1 MSFKENLQYLRGSR
15 NMTQEQLAMLLGVSR
30 QAISKW
36 ESEKAYPEM
45 DKLLMLCDMFG
56 VTLDDLVMGDVRA
69 SAGCGGAGRVDLA
82 ADTDGMAASVGVAD
96 AAVGA
101 VPGVIGFA
109 ASQVAGMSDSGESD
123 AQGAKTGV
131 QLSVSPESDTRDG
144 TDIPQSVPRH
154 IVQDVVG
161 YDSHMR
167 RFTWLIA
174 IGVAAIILGV
184 AVGMLFLPEGSVLGP
199 SPVNDVLVTVC
210 TLVGAIVGLALLIPA
225 GIMHGDF
232 RRRHPYVQDFYTDE
246 DKSRA
251 SVVLAIGVAIG
262 AVLILAGVCVL
273 VFCDEL
279 VADGDAGWPDSV
291 LLACVAAAVFC
302 FIMSGMTHDKVNVD
316 KYNREAEEES
326 VREGRSVPHPT
337 MSESDRFYSRL
348 TGAICGVIMLLA
360 TVVALLM
367 LFLGMA
373 GSDVDAWMKV
383 FWVPWPI
390 GGVLCGVVGIIVPLV
405 KEARR
410 R

>member
-15 NMTQEQLAMLLGVSR
+15 NMTQERLAMLLGVSR

-82 ADTDGMAASVGVAD
+82 ADTDGVAASVGVAD

-123 AQGAKTGV
+123 
-131 QLSVSPESDTRDG
+131 TRDG

-154 IVQDVVG
+154 IVQDVAG

-184 AVGMLFLPEGSVLGP
+184 AVGMLFSPEGSVLGP

-262 AVLILAGVCVL
+262 AVLILAGVCVR
-273 VFCDEL
+273 VFCDEF

-326 VREGRSVPHPT
+326 AREGRSVPHPT
-337 MSESDRFYSRL
+337 MSESDRFYRRL
-348 TGAICGVIMLLA
+348 TSAICGVIMLLA
-360 TVVALLM
+360 TVIALLM
-367 LFLGMA
+367 LFLGTA

>member
-69 SAGCGGAGRVDLA
+69 SAGCGGARRVDLA
-82 ADTDGMAASVGVAD
+82 ADTDGVAASVGVAD

-144 TDIPQSVPRH
+144 ADIPQSVPRH

-167 RFTWLIA
+167 RFAWLIA

-184 AVGMLFLPEGSVLGP
+184 AVGMLFSPEGSVLGP

-210 TLVGAIVGLALLIPA
+210 TLVGAMVGLALLIPA

-232 RRRHPYVQDFYTDE
+232 RRRHPYVQDFYTNE

-262 AVLILAGVCVL
+262 AVLILAGVCVR
-273 VFCDEL
+273 VFCDEF

-367 LFLGMA
+367 LFLGTA
-373 GSDVDAWMKV
+373 GSDADAWMKV

-390 GGVLCGVVGIIVPLV
+390 GGVLCGVVDIIVSLV

>member
-199 SPVNDVLVTVC
+199 SPVNDVLVPVC

-326 VREGRSVPHPT
+326 VHEGRSVPHPT

>member
-82 ADTDGMAASVGVAD
+82 ADTDGVAASVGVAD

-167 RFTWLIA
+167 RFAWLIA

-184 AVGMLFLPEGSVLGP
+184 AVGMLFSPEGSVLGP

-210 TLVGAIVGLALLIPA
+210 TLVGAMVGLALLIPA

-232 RRRHPYVQDFYTDE
+232 RRRHPYVQDFYTNE

-262 AVLILAGVCVL
+262 AVLILAGVCVR
-273 VFCDEL
+273 VFCDEF

-337 MSESDRFYSRL
+337 MSESDRFYRRL
-348 TGAICGVIMLLA
+348 TSAICGVIMLLA

-367 LFLGMA
+367 LFLGTA
-373 GSDVDAWMKV
+373 GSDADAWMKV

-390 GGVLCGVVGIIVPLV
+390 GGVLCGVVDIIVSLV

>member
-69 SAGCGGAGRVDLA
+69 SAGCGGARRVDLA
-82 ADTDGMAASVGVAD
+82 ADTDGVAASVGVAD

-144 TDIPQSVPRH
+144 ADIPQSVPRH

-167 RFTWLIA
+167 RFAWLIA

-184 AVGMLFLPEGSVLGP
+184 AVGMLFSPEGSVLGP

-210 TLVGAIVGLALLIPA
+210 TLVGAMVGLALLIPA

-232 RRRHPYVQDFYTDE
+232 RRRHPYVQDFYTNE

-262 AVLILAGVCVL
+262 AVLILAGVCVR
-273 VFCDEL
+273 VFCDEF

-326 VREGRSVPHPT
+326 AREGRSVPHPT
-337 MSESDRFYSRL
+337 MSESDRFYRRL
-348 TGAICGVIMLLA
+348 TSAICGVIMLLA
-360 TVVALLM
+360 TVIALLM
-367 LFLGMA
+367 LFLGTA

>member
-82 ADTDGMAASVGVAD
+82 ADTDGVAASVGVAD

-154 IVQDVVG
+154 IGQDVVG

-167 RFTWLIA
+167 RFAWLIA

-184 AVGMLFLPEGSVLGP
+184 AVGMLFSPEGSVLGP

-232 RRRHPYVQDFYTDE
+232 RRRHPYVQDFYTNE

-262 AVLILAGVCVL
+262 AVLILAGVCVR
-273 VFCDEL
+273 VFCDEF

-367 LFLGMA
+367 LFLGTA
-373 GSDVDAWMKV
+373 GSDADTWMKV

>member
-69 SAGCGGAGRVDLA
+69 SAGCGGARRVDLA
-82 ADTDGMAASVGVAD
+82 ADTDGVAASVGVAD

-167 RFTWLIA
+167 RFAWLIA

-184 AVGMLFLPEGSVLGP
+184 AVGMLFSPEGSVLGP

-210 TLVGAIVGLALLIPA
+210 TLVGAMVGLALLIPA

-232 RRRHPYVQDFYTDE
+232 RRRHPYVQDFYTNE

-262 AVLILAGVCVL
+262 AVLILAGVCVR
-273 VFCDEL
+273 VFCDEF

-291 LLACVAAAVFC
+291 LLAFVAAAVFC

-337 MSESDRFYSRL
+337 MSESDRFYRRL

-367 LFLGMA
+367 LFLGTA
-373 GSDVDAWMKV
+373 GSDADAWMKV

-390 GGVLCGVVGIIVPLV
+390 GGVLCGVVDIIVSLV

>member
-82 ADTDGMAASVGVAD
+82 ADTDGVAASVGVGD
-96 AAVGA
+96 AAVGE

-144 TDIPQSVPRH
+144 ADIPQSVPRH

-167 RFTWLIA
+167 RFAWLIA

-184 AVGMLFLPEGSVLGP
+184 AVGMLFSPEGSVLGP

-210 TLVGAIVGLALLIPA
+210 TLVGAMVGLALLIPA

-232 RRRHPYVQDFYTDE
+232 RRRHPYVQDFYTNE

-262 AVLILAGVCVL
+262 AVLILAGVCVR
-273 VFCDEL
+273 VFCDEF

>member
-15 NMTQEQLAMLLGVSR
+15 NMTQEQLAMLLGVSW

-82 ADTDGMAASVGVAD
+82 ADTDGVAASVGVGD
-96 AAVGA
+96 AAVGE

-167 RFTWLIA
+167 RFAWLIA

-184 AVGMLFLPEGSVLGP
+184 AVGMLFSPEGSVLGP

-262 AVLILAGVCVL
+262 AVLILAGVCVR

-337 MSESDRFYSRL
+337 MSESDRFYRRL

-390 GGVLCGVVGIIVPLV
+390 GGVLCGVVVIIVPLV

>member
-15 NMTQEQLAMLLGVSR
+15 NMTQEQLAMLLGISR

-82 ADTDGMAASVGVAD
+82 ADTDGVAASVGVGD
-96 AAVGA
+96 AAVGE

-144 TDIPQSVPRH
+144 ADIPQSVPRH

-167 RFTWLIA
+167 RFAWLIA

-184 AVGMLFLPEGSVLGP
+184 AVGMLFSPEGSVLGP

-210 TLVGAIVGLALLIPA
+210 TLVGAMVGLALLIPA

-232 RRRHPYVQDFYTDE
+232 RRRHPYVQDFYTNE

-262 AVLILAGVCVL
+262 AVLILAGVCVR
-273 VFCDEL
+273 VFCDEF

-337 MSESDRFYSRL
+337 MSESDRFYRRL

-367 LFLGMA
+367 LFLGTA
-373 GSDVDAWMKV
+373 GSDADAWMKV

-390 GGVLCGVVGIIVPLV
+390 GGVLCGVVDIIVSLV

>member
-82 ADTDGMAASVGVAD
+82 ADTDGVAASVGVAD

-109 ASQVAGMSDSGESD
+109 ASQVAGMSVSGESD

-167 RFTWLIA
+167 RFAWLIA

-184 AVGMLFLPEGSVLGP
+184 AVGMLFSPEGSVLGP

-210 TLVGAIVGLALLIPA
+210 TLVGTIVGLALLIPA

-326 VREGRSVPHPT
+326 VREGRFVPHST

-373 GSDVDAWMKV
+373 GSDVDVWMKV

>member
-1 MSFKENLQYLRGSR
+1 M
-15 NMTQEQLAMLLGVSR
+15 
-30 QAISKW
+30 
-36 ESEKAYPEM
+36 
-45 DKLLMLCDMFG
+45 
-56 VTLDDLVMGDVRA
+56 
-69 SAGCGGAGRVDLA
+69 
-82 ADTDGMAASVGVAD
+82 
-96 AAVGA
+96 
-101 VPGVIGFA
+101 
-109 ASQVAGMSDSGESD
+109 
-123 AQGAKTGV
+123 
-131 QLSVSPESDTRDG
+131 
-144 TDIPQSVPRH
+144 PRH

-167 RFTWLIA
+167 RFAWLIA

-184 AVGMLFLPEGSVLGP
+184 AVGMLFSPEGSVLGP

-262 AVLILAGVCVL
+262 AVLILAGVCVR
-273 VFCDEL
+273 VFCDVL

-337 MSESDRFYSRL
+337 MSESDRFYRRL

-367 LFLGMA
+367 LFLGTA
-373 GSDVDAWMKV
+373 GSDADAWMKV

-390 GGVLCGVVGIIVPLV
+390 GGVLCGVVDIIVSLV

>member
-184 AVGMLFLPEGSVLGP
+184 AVGMLFSPEGSVLGP

-326 VREGRSVPHPT
+326 VHEGRSVPHPT

>member
-82 ADTDGMAASVGVAD
+82 ADTDGVAASVGVAD

-123 AQGAKTGV
+123 VRDTNPNACA
-131 QLSVSPESDTRDG
+131 SVSGESDTRDG

-167 RFTWLIA
+167 RFAWLIA

-184 AVGMLFLPEGSVLGP
+184 AVGMLFSPEGSVLGP

-210 TLVGAIVGLALLIPA
+210 TLVGAMVGLALLIPA

-232 RRRHPYVQDFYTDE
+232 RRRHPYVQDFYTNE

-262 AVLILAGVCVL
+262 AVLILAGVCVR
-273 VFCDEL
+273 VFCDEF

-337 MSESDRFYSRL
+337 MSESDRFYRRL

-367 LFLGMA
+367 LFLGTA
-373 GSDVDAWMKV
+373 GSDADAWMKV

-390 GGVLCGVVGIIVPLV
+390 GGVLCGVVDIIVPLV

>member
-69 SAGCGGAGRVDLA
+69 SAGCGGARRVDLA
-82 ADTDGMAASVGVAD
+82 ADTDGVAASVGVAD

-167 RFTWLIA
+167 RFAWLIA

-184 AVGMLFLPEGSVLGP
+184 AVGMLFSPEGSVLGP
-199 SPVNDVLVTVC
+199 SPVNDVLATVC
-210 TLVGAIVGLALLIPA
+210 TLVGAMVGLALLIPA

-232 RRRHPYVQDFYTDE
+232 RRRHPYVQDFYTNE

-262 AVLILAGVCVL
+262 AVLILAGVCVR
-273 VFCDEL
+273 VFCDEF

-337 MSESDRFYSRL
+337 MSESDRFYRRL

-367 LFLGMA
+367 LFLGTA
-373 GSDVDAWMKV
+373 GSDADAWMKV

-390 GGVLCGVVGIIVPLV
+390 GGVLCGVVDIIVPLV

>member
-82 ADTDGMAASVGVAD
+82 ADTDGLAASVGVAD

-109 ASQVAGMSDSGESD
+109 ASQVAGMSVSGESD

-154 IVQDVVG
+154 IGQDVVG

-167 RFTWLIA
+167 RFAWLIA

-184 AVGMLFLPEGSVLGP
+184 AVGMLFSPEGSVLGP

-210 TLVGAIVGLALLIPA
+210 TLVGTIVGLALLIPA

-326 VREGRSVPHPT
+326 VHEGRSVPHPT

-373 GSDVDAWMKV
+373 GSDVDVWMKV

>member
-45 DKLLMLCDMFG
+45 DRLLMLCDMFG
-56 VTLDDLVMGDVRA
+56 VTLDDLAMGDVRA
-69 SAGCGGAGRVDLA
+69 SAGCGGARRVDLA
-82 ADTDGMAASVGVAD
+82 ADTDGVAASVGVAD

-167 RFTWLIA
+167 RFAWLIA

-184 AVGMLFLPEGSVLGP
+184 AVGMLFSPEGSVLGP

-210 TLVGAIVGLALLIPA
+210 TLVGAMVGLALLIPA

-232 RRRHPYVQDFYTDE
+232 RRRHPYVQDFYTNE

-262 AVLILAGVCVL
+262 AVLILAGVCVR
-273 VFCDEL
+273 VFCDEF

-337 MSESDRFYSRL
+337 MSESDRFYRRL

-367 LFLGMA
+367 LFLGTA
-373 GSDVDAWMKV
+373 GSDADAWMKV

-390 GGVLCGVVGIIVPLV
+390 GGVLCGVVDIIVSLV

>member
-15 NMTQEQLAMLLGVSR
+15 NMTQERLAMLLGVSR

-82 ADTDGMAASVGVAD
+82 ADTDGVAASVGVAD

-109 ASQVAGMSDSGESD
+109 ASQVAGMSVSGESD

-154 IVQDVVG
+154 IGQDVVG

-167 RFTWLIA
+167 RFAWLIA

-184 AVGMLFLPEGSVLGP
+184 AVGMLFSPEGSVLGP

-210 TLVGAIVGLALLIPA
+210 TLVGTIVGLALLIPA

-326 VREGRSVPHPT
+326 VREGRFVPHST

-373 GSDVDAWMKV
+373 GSDVDVWMKV

>member
-1 MSFKENLQYLRGSR
+1 M
-15 NMTQEQLAMLLGVSR
+15 
-30 QAISKW
+30 
-36 ESEKAYPEM
+36 
-45 DKLLMLCDMFG
+45 
-56 VTLDDLVMGDVRA
+56 
-69 SAGCGGAGRVDLA
+69 DLA
-82 ADTDGMAASVGVAD
+82 ADTDGVAASVGVAD

-109 ASQVAGMSDSGESD
+109 ASQVAGMSDSGESDVRDTNPNVCASVSGESD

-184 AVGMLFLPEGSVLGP
+184 AVGMLFSPEGSVLGP

-262 AVLILAGVCVL
+262 AVLILAGVCVR
-273 VFCDEL
+273 VFCDVL

-326 VREGRSVPHPT
+326 VREGRSVPHST

>member
-1 MSFKENLQYLRGSR
+1 MSLKENLQYLRGSR

-36 ESEKAYPEM
+36 ESDKAYPEM

-82 ADTDGMAASVGVAD
+82 ADTDGVAASVGVGD
-96 AAVGA
+96 AAVGE

-167 RFTWLIA
+167 RFAWLIA

-184 AVGMLFLPEGSVLGP
+184 AVGMLFSPEGSVLGP

-210 TLVGAIVGLALLIPA
+210 TLVGAMVGLALLIPA

-232 RRRHPYVQDFYTDE
+232 RRRHPYVQDFYTNE

-262 AVLILAGVCVL
+262 AVLILAGVCVR
-273 VFCDEL
+273 VFCDEF

-337 MSESDRFYSRL
+337 MSESDRFYRRL

-367 LFLGMA
+367 LFLGTA
-373 GSDVDAWMKV
+373 GSDADAWMKV

-390 GGVLCGVVGIIVPLV
+390 GGVLCGVVDIIVSLV

>member
-82 ADTDGMAASVGVAD
+82 ADTDGVAASVGVAD

-167 RFTWLIA
+167 RFAWLIA

-184 AVGMLFLPEGSVLGP
+184 AVGMLFSPEGSVLGP

-262 AVLILAGVCVL
+262 AVLILAGVCVR

-291 LLACVAAAVFC
+291 LLACVAAAAFC

-390 GGVLCGVVGIIVPLV
+390 GGVLCGVVVIIVPLV

>member
-316 KYNREAEEES
+316 KYNREAGEES

>member
-69 SAGCGGAGRVDLA
+69 SAGCGGARRVDLA
-82 ADTDGMAASVGVAD
+82 ADTDGVAASVGVAD

-167 RFTWLIA
+167 RFAWLIA

-184 AVGMLFLPEGSVLGP
+184 AVGMLFSPEGSVLGP

-210 TLVGAIVGLALLIPA
+210 TLVGAMVGLALLIPA

-232 RRRHPYVQDFYTDE
+232 RRRHPYVQDFYTNE

-262 AVLILAGVCVL
+262 AVLILAGVCVR
-273 VFCDEL
+273 VFCDEF
-279 VADGDAGWPDSV
+279 VADGDAEWPDSV

-337 MSESDRFYSRL
+337 MSESDRFYRRL

-367 LFLGMA
+367 LFLGTA
-373 GSDVDAWMKV
+373 GSDADAWMKV

-390 GGVLCGVVGIIVPLV
+390 GGVLCGVVDIIVSLV

>member
-69 SAGCGGAGRVDLA
+69 SAGCGGARRVDLA
-82 ADTDGMAASVGVAD
+82 ADTDGVAASVGVAD

-144 TDIPQSVPRH
+144 ADIPQSVPRH
-154 IVQDVVG
+154 IVQDVAG

-167 RFTWLIA
+167 RFAWLIA

-184 AVGMLFLPEGSVLGP
+184 AVGMLFSPEGSVLGP

-210 TLVGAIVGLALLIPA
+210 TLVGAMVGLALLIPA

-232 RRRHPYVQDFYTDE
+232 RRRHPYVQDFYTNE

-262 AVLILAGVCVL
+262 AVLILAGVCVR
-273 VFCDEL
+273 VFCDEFI
-279 VADGDAGWPDSV
+279 ADGDAGWPDSV

-337 MSESDRFYSRL
+337 MSESDRFYRRL

-367 LFLGMA
+367 LFLGTA
-373 GSDVDAWMKV
+373 GSDADAWMKV

-390 GGVLCGVVGIIVPLV
+390 GGVLCGVVDIIVSLV

>member
-45 DKLLMLCDMFG
+45 DKLLLLCDMFG

-82 ADTDGMAASVGVAD
+82 ADTDGVAASVGVGD
-96 AAVGA
+96 AAVGE

-167 RFTWLIA
+167 RFAWLIA

-184 AVGMLFLPEGSVLGP
+184 AVGMLFSPEGSVLGP

-210 TLVGAIVGLALLIPA
+210 TLVGAMVGLALLIPA

-262 AVLILAGVCVL
+262 AVLILAGVCVR
-273 VFCDEL
+273 VFCDEF

-326 VREGRSVPHPT
+326 AREGRSVPHPT
-337 MSESDRFYSRL
+337 MSESDRFYRRL
-348 TGAICGVIMLLA
+348 TSAICGVIMLLA
-360 TVVALLM
+360 TVIALLM
-367 LFLGMA
+367 LFLGTA

>member
-82 ADTDGMAASVGVAD
+82 ADTDGVAASVGVGD
-96 AAVGA
+96 AAVGE

-144 TDIPQSVPRH
+144 ADIPQSVPRH

-167 RFTWLIA
+167 RFAWLIA

-184 AVGMLFLPEGSVLGP
+184 AVGMLFSPEGSVLGP

-210 TLVGAIVGLALLIPA
+210 TLVGAMVGLALLIPA

-232 RRRHPYVQDFYTDE
+232 RRRHPYVQDFYTNE

-262 AVLILAGVCVL
+262 AVLILAGVCVR
-273 VFCDEL
+273 VFCDEF

-326 VREGRSVPHPT
+326 VREGRSVPHST

>member
-82 ADTDGMAASVGVAD
+82 ADTDGVAASVGVGD
-96 AAVGA
+96 AAVGE

-167 RFTWLIA
+167 RFAWLIA

-184 AVGMLFLPEGSVLGP
+184 AVGMLFSPEGSVLGP

-210 TLVGAIVGLALLIPA
+210 TLVGAMVGLALLIPA

-262 AVLILAGVCVL
+262 SVLILAGVCVR
-273 VFCDEL
+273 VFCDEF

-337 MSESDRFYSRL
+337 MSESDRFYRRL

-367 LFLGMA
+367 LFLGTA
-373 GSDVDAWMKV
+373 GSDADAWMKV

-390 GGVLCGVVGIIVPLV
+390 GGVLSGVVGIIVSLV

>member
-36 ESEKAYPEM
+36 ESGKAYPEM

-82 ADTDGMAASVGVAD
+82 ADTDGVAASVGVAD

-109 ASQVAGMSDSGESD
+109 ASQVAGMSVSGESD

-154 IVQDVVG
+154 IGQDVVG

-167 RFTWLIA
+167 RFAWLIA

-184 AVGMLFLPEGSVLGP
+184 AVGMLFSPEGSVLGP

-210 TLVGAIVGLALLIPA
+210 TLVGTIVGLALLIPA

-326 VREGRSVPHPT
+326 VREGRFVPHST

-373 GSDVDAWMKV
+373 GSDVDVWMKV
-383 FWVPWPI
+383 YWVPWPI

>member
-1 MSFKENLQYLRGSR
+1 M
-15 NMTQEQLAMLLGVSR
+15 
-30 QAISKW
+30 
-36 ESEKAYPEM
+36 
-45 DKLLMLCDMFG
+45 
-56 VTLDDLVMGDVRA
+56 
-69 SAGCGGAGRVDLA
+69 
-82 ADTDGMAASVGVAD
+82 
-96 AAVGA
+96 
-101 VPGVIGFA
+101 
-109 ASQVAGMSDSGESD
+109 
-123 AQGAKTGV
+123 
-131 QLSVSPESDTRDG
+131 
-144 TDIPQSVPRH
+144 
-154 IVQDVVG
+154 
-161 YDSHMR
+161 
-167 RFTWLIA
+167 
-174 IGVAAIILGV
+174 
-184 AVGMLFLPEGSVLGP
+184 
-199 SPVNDVLVTVC
+199 
-210 TLVGAIVGLALLIPA
+210 
-225 GIMHGDF
+225 
-232 RRRHPYVQDFYTDE
+232 QDFYTDE

-262 AVLILAGVCVL
+262 AVLILAGVCVR

-291 LLACVAAAVFC
+291 LLACVAAAAFC

-337 MSESDRFYSRL
+337 MSESDRFYRRL

-390 GGVLCGVVGIIVPLV
+390 GGVLCGVVVIIVPLV

>member
-82 ADTDGMAASVGVAD
+82 ADTDGVAASVGVGD
-96 AAVGA
+96 AAVGE

-167 RFTWLIA
+167 RFAWLIA

-184 AVGMLFLPEGSVLGP
+184 AVGMLFSPEGSVLGP

-210 TLVGAIVGLALLIPA
+210 TLVGAMVGLALLIPA

-232 RRRHPYVQDFYTDE
+232 RRRHPYVQDFYTNE

-262 AVLILAGVCVL
+262 AVLILAGVCVR
-273 VFCDEL
+273 VFCDEF

-337 MSESDRFYSRL
+337 MSESDRFYRRL

-367 LFLGMA
+367 LFLGTA
-373 GSDVDAWMKV
+373 GSDADAWMKV

-390 GGVLCGVVGIIVPLV
+390 GGVLCGVVDIIVSLV

>member
-15 NMTQEQLAMLLGVSR
+15 NMTQKQLAMLLGVSR

-82 ADTDGMAASVGVAD
+82 ADTDGVAASVGVGD
-96 AAVGA
+96 AAVGE

-144 TDIPQSVPRH
+144 ADIPQSVPRH

-167 RFTWLIA
+167 RFAWLIA

-184 AVGMLFLPEGSVLGP
+184 AVGMLFSPEGSVLGP

-232 RRRHPYVQDFYTDE
+232 RRRHPYVQDFYTNE

-251 SVVLAIGVAIG
+251 SVVLAIG
-262 AVLILAGVCVL
+262 AVLILAGVCVR
-273 VFCDEL
+273 VFCDEF

-337 MSESDRFYSRL
+337 MSESDRFYRRL

-367 LFLGMA
+367 LFLGTA
-373 GSDVDAWMKV
+373 GSDADAWMKV

-390 GGVLCGVVGIIVPLV
+390 GGVLCGVVDIIVSLV

>member
-82 ADTDGMAASVGVAD
+82 ADTDGVAASVGVAD

-184 AVGMLFLPEGSVLGP
+184 AVGMLFSPEGSVLGP

-262 AVLILAGVCVL
+262 AVLILAGVCVR

-291 LLACVAAAVFC
+291 LLACVAAAAFC

>member
-69 SAGCGGAGRVDLA
+69 SAGCGGTGRVDLA
-82 ADTDGMAASVGVAD
+82 ADTDGVAASVGVAD

-167 RFTWLIA
+167 RFAWLIA

-184 AVGMLFLPEGSVLGP
+184 AVGMLFSPEGSVLGP

-210 TLVGAIVGLALLIPA
+210 TLVGAMVGLALLIPA

-232 RRRHPYVQDFYTDE
+232 RRRHPYVQDFYTNE

-262 AVLILAGVCVL
+262 AVLILAGVCVR
-273 VFCDEL
+273 VFCDEF

>member
-69 SAGCGGAGRVDLA
+69 SAGCGGA
-82 ADTDGMAASVGVAD
+82 
-96 AAVGA
+96 
-101 VPGVIGFA
+101 
-109 ASQVAGMSDSGESD
+109 ASQVAGMSDSGESDVRDTNPNVCASVSGESD

-167 RFTWLIA
+167 RFAWLIA

-184 AVGMLFLPEGSVLGP
+184 AVGMLFSPEGSVLGP

-210 TLVGAIVGLALLIPA
+210 TLVGAMVGLALLIPA

-232 RRRHPYVQDFYTDE
+232 RRRHPYVQDFYTNE

-262 AVLILAGVCVL
+262 AVLILAGVCVR
-273 VFCDEL
+273 VFCDEF

-326 VREGRSVPHPT
+326 AREGRSVPHPT
-337 MSESDRFYSRL
+337 MSESDRFYRRL
-348 TGAICGVIMLLA
+348 TSAICGVIMLLA
-360 TVVALLM
+360 TVIALLM
-367 LFLGMA
+367 LFLGTA